1 MSVRREVLIMDKKQ
15 RVETGIVGLD
25 KMLAGGFIPGS
36 ANLLRGAPGTG
47 KTLLSLQFLVHGAA
61 LGEPGLL
68 ISFEEFP
75 QSIQF
80 DAQSLGWDLRAL
92 QDQGW
97 LHLYFTSP
105 QVLLKSLEAPDSPLS
120 ELFVQKDI
128 RRVVVDS
135 VTHFTRL
142 TNDEQALRSI
152 YHRLVNAFKREGA
165 TSLLL
170 AEEGRMA
177 AQRTERGALSFVVDS
192 IVILRYVEIES
203 AIQRAVAVM
212 KMRGSDHVKEIRRYE
227 IRRGGLVVTST
238 FDGREN
244 ILSGISHRVS
254 R

>member
-1 MSVRREVLIMDKKQ
+1 MERKQ
-15 RVETGIVGLD
+15 RVETGIAGLD
-25 KMLAGGFIPGS
+25 KMLSGGFIPGS

-47 KTLLSLQFLVHGAA
+47 KTILSLQFLVHGAA

-75 QSIQF
+75 QSLQR
-80 DAQSLGWDLRAL
+80 DAESLGWDLRAL

-105 QVLLKSLEAPDSPLS
+105 QVLIKSLETPDSPLS
-120 ELFVQKDI
+120 ELFVQKNI
-128 RRVVVDS
+128 QRVVVDS

-142 TNDEQALRSI
+142 TNDQQELRRI
-152 YHRLVNAFKREGA
+152 YHQLINAIKREGA
-165 TSLLL
+165 TALLL

-177 AQRTERGALSFVVDS
+177 AQRAERGHLSFVVDT
-192 IVILRYVEIES
+192 IIILRYVEIES

-212 KMRGSDHVKEIRRYE
+212 KMRGSDHVKDIRRYE
-227 IRRGGLVVTST
+227 IHKGGLVVTST
-238 FDGREN
+238 FEGRES

>member
-1 MSVRREVLIMDKKQ
+1 MERKQ
-15 RVETGIVGLD
+15 RVETGIAGLD
-25 KMLAGGFIPGS
+25 KMLSGGFIPGS

-47 KTLLSLQFLVHGAA
+47 KTLLSWQFLVHGAA

-75 QSIQF
+75 QSLQR
-80 DAQSLGWDLRAL
+80 DAESLGWDLRAL

-105 QVLLKSLEAPDSPLS
+105 QVLIKSLETPDSPLS
-120 ELFVQKDI
+120 ELFVQKNI
-128 RRVVVDS
+128 QRVVVDS

-142 TNDEQALRSI
+142 TNDQQELRRI
-152 YHRLVNAFKREGA
+152 YHQLINAIKREGA
-165 TSLLL
+165 TALLL

-177 AQRTERGALSFVVDS
+177 AQRAERGHLSFVVDT
-192 IVILRYVEIES
+192 IIILRYVEIES

-212 KMRGSDHVKEIRRYE
+212 KMRGSDHVKDIRRYE
-227 IRRGGLVVTST
+227 IHKGGLVVTST
-238 FDGREN
+238 FEGRES

>member
-1 MSVRREVLIMDKKQ
+1 MERKP
-15 RVETGIVGLD
+15 RVETGIAGLD
-25 KMLAGGFIPGS
+25 KMLSGGFIPGS

-61 LGEPGLL
+61 VGEPGLL

-75 QSIQF
+75 QSLQL

-105 QVLLKSLEAPDSPLS
+105 QVLLKSLETPDSPLA
-120 ELFVQKDI
+120 ELFIQKGI
-128 RRVVVDS
+128 KRVVVDS

-142 TNDEQALRSI
+142 TNDQQELRSI
-152 YHRLVNAFKREGA
+152 YHKLVNAFKREGT
-165 TSLLL
+165 TSVLL
-170 AEEGRMA
+170 AEEGRME
-177 AQRTERGALSFVVDS
+177 AQRTERGHLSFVVDA

-203 AIQRAVAVM
+203 AIQRAIAVM
-212 KMRGSDHVKEIRRYE
+212 KMRGSDHVKDIRRYE
-227 IRRGGLVVTST
+227 IHKGGIVVTST
-238 FDGREN
+238 FEGRES

>member
-1 MSVRREVLIMDKKQ
+1 MERKA
-15 RVETGIVGLD
+15 RVETGIIGLD
-25 KMLAGGFIPGS
+25 KMLSGGFVPGS

-47 KTLLSLQFLVHGAA
+47 KTLLALQYLVHGAA

-75 QSIQF
+75 QSIQR
-80 DAQSLGWDLRAL
+80 DAESLGWDLRAL

-120 ELFVQKDI
+120 ELFAQKDI
-128 RRVVVDS
+128 QRVVVDS

-142 TNDEQALRSI
+142 TNDQQELRRI
-152 YHRLVNAFKREGA
+152 YHQLINAIKREGA

-170 AEEGRMA
+170 AEEGRME
-177 AQRTERGALSFVVDS
+177 AQRAERGNLSFVVDS

-203 AIQRAVAVM
+203 AIQRAIAVM

-227 IRRGGLVVTST
+227 IRKGGLVVTST
-238 FDGREN
+238 FEGRES
-244 ILSGISHRVS
+244 ILTGISHRVS

>member
-1 MSVRREVLIMDKKQ
+1 VDKKQ
-15 RVETGIVGLD
+15 RVETGIAGLD

-47 KTLLSLQFLVHGAA
+47 KTLLALQFLAHGAA

-75 QSIQF
+75 QSIQL
-80 DAQSLGWDLRAL
+80 DAQALGWDLRVL
-92 QDQGW
+92 QDQGG

-105 QVLLKSLEAPDSPLS
+105 QVLLNSLEAPDSPLS
-120 ELFVQKDI
+120 ELFIEKNIQ
-128 RRVVVDS
+128 RVVVDS

-142 TNDEQALRSI
+142 TTDEPALRSI
-152 YHRLVNAFKREGA
+152 YHRLINAFKRAGA

-170 AEEGRMA
+170 AEEGRLA
-177 AQRTERGALSFVVDS
+177 AQRTERGALSFVADS

-203 AIQRAVAVM
+203 AMQRAIAVI
-212 KMRGSDHVKEIRRYE
+212 KLRGSDHVKEIRRYE
-227 IRRGGLVVTST
+227 IRKGGLVVTSI

-244 ILSGISHRVS
+244 ILSGIPHRVS